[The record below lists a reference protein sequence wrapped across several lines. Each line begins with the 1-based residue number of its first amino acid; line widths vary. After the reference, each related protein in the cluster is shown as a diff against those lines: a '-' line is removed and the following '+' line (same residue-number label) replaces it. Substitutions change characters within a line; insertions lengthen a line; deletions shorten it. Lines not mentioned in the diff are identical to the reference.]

1 MFQAV
6 SMKVGQGSQGQPR
19 EQWVPVYNPKC
30 QSLDYYWAQQ
40 DSEPP
45 NGDDER
51 VKQRGGGSEL
61 CKEIK

>member
-1 MFQAV
+1 
-6 SMKVGQGSQGQPR
+6 MKVGQGTQGQPR

-40 DSEPP
+40 DSEPRTVMMK
-45 NGDDER
+45 E

-61 CKEIK
+61 YKGD